1 MKYLEDKELLF
12 WSPEERH
19 LREKLEILREDHGC
33 WALKFETEAEGASFE
48 QIRYNMNLALGKLPV
63 IVKIGGPD
71 ARNDICQLLKMGVN
85 GLIAPMVESPY
96 GLKNFVT
103 ALSQIAPKEQYD
115 YISKGF
121 NVETIT
127 TFKQLDEIFAL
138 PEIREIDSISIGRS
152 DLAGSLSTKVDDPQ
166 VMEITREV
174 RDKAKAYGL
183 SVSVG
188 GGLTPSNAERIVA
201 EIEPDKINTR
211 NLGFSLKRCPDIKGA
226 IREALNFEIALLE
239 HEASQINNTYQTI
252 KDRIETL
259 KERMRQ

>member
-1 MKYLEDKELLF
+1 MGHLEDKELIF
-12 WSPEERH
+12 WSPQERH
-19 LREKLEILREDHGC
+19 LRENLEILREDHGC

-63 IVKIGGPD
+63 IVKIGGPE
-71 ARNDICQLLKMGVN
+71 AKNDISQLLKMGVN

-103 ALSQIAPKEQYD
+103 ALRQVARKEQYD

-127 TFKQLDEIFAL
+127 TFRQLDEIFAL
-138 PEIREIDSISIGRS
+138 PEIKEIDSISIGRS
-152 DLAGSLSTKVDDPQ
+152 DLAGSLSAKVDDPR
-166 VMEITREV
+166 VMEITKEV
-174 RDKAKAYGL
+174 RDKAKACGL

-188 GGLTPSNAERIVA
+188 GGITPSNGERIA
-201 EIEPDKINTR
+201 TEIKPDKINTR
-211 NLGFSLKRCPDIKGA
+211 NLGFSLKRCPDIKKA
-226 IREALNFEIALLE
+226 IREALKFEIALLE
-239 HEASQINNTYQTI
+239 HEASQINDTYKRV